1 MTDRIWPNVMLQWEW
16 LGGLPPLRRA
26 AVIGAGARGAALAG
40 LLARAGLEV
49 DLGAGRREPAPPEL
63 PAGVRLLPAAELEL
77 SRHDLVCFADPPD
90 ALPAAVA
97 EHAPDVPSRA
107 GVLVSPP
114 GVAPTLGAAAVAA
127 QTDSWAVGVLGR
139 PRARFVLAADE
150 PAFRRQVADALR
162 AAGARVVEARG
173 RARAVD
179 RAPGRRP
186 VAARRSRRPEG
197 VSLRDA

>member
-26 AVIGAGARGAALAG
+26 AVIGAGARGTALA
-40 LLARAGLEV
+40 ACSPAGLEV
-49 DLGAGRREPAPPEL
+49 DLGAARGRRRACPPACGC
-63 PAGVRLLPAAELEL
+63 ARAELEL

-97 EHAPDVPSRA
+97 EHAPHVPRRA
-107 GVLVSPP
+107 GVLVLSA
-114 GVAPTLGAAAVAA
+114 GRRAAARRAAAYVAE
-127 QTDSWAVGVLGR
+127 QTDSWAVGVLGPR
-139 PRARFVLAADE
+139 PSDALVLAAAD

-162 AAGARVVEARG
+162 AAGARVVERDAASEPWIAPQRG
-173 RARAVD
+173 
-179 RAPGRRP
+179 GRI
-186 VAARRSRRPEG
+186 AARRSRRPEG